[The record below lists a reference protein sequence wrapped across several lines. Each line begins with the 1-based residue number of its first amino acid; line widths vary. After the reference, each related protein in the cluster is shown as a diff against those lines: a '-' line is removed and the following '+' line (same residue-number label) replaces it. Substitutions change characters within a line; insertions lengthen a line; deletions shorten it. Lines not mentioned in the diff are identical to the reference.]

1 MLLESDK
8 LIAEIISTGTEILLG
23 KTLNTSAFYLT
34 GQLTGLG
41 VEVRYHTTVGDHR
54 ERLYNAVQEALSRSN
69 MVVLTG
75 GLGPTADDLTKEI
88 IAKAFN
94 VKMNLDIDSLNSLKD
109 FYQNKEIPPES
120 LKQAYFPEGSI
131 VLPNDFG
138 TAPGVILEK
147 DGKICI
153 VLPGPPTEL
162 KHMFE
167 KYALP
172 KLQAI
177 LQNNGQKMF
186 VKVLKVFGLTES
198 ELERELDDFRQKD
211 VLSITLLDKHTYM
224 DLRLTVRETDEKKA
238 NEILAEAESAIR
250 ERLGNKVFGVD
261 EESHSLVVGRLLR
274 QRQLTLATAESC
286 TGGLLGGAITA
297 EAGSSDYYLGGVIS
311 YANEVKQNLIDV
323 NETSLQSHGAVSEL
337 VAKEMAEGV
346 RKRFGSD
353 IGLATTG
360 IAGPGGGTTTKP
372 VGLVYIALAHRKGV
386 LVEKKQ
392 FSGNRQLIRNM
403 TVESALN
410 MLRIFLME
418 LN

>member
-1 MLLESDK
+1 M
-8 LIAEIISTGTEILLG
+8 IAEIISTGTEILLG

>member
-392 FSGNRQLIRNM
+392 FSGNRQSIRNM

>member
-1 MLLESDK
+1 M
-8 LIAEIISTGTEILLG
+8 IAEIISTGTEILLG

-392 FSGNRQLIRNM
+392 FSGNRQSIRNM

>member
-211 VLSITLLDKHTYM
+211 VPSITLLDKHTYM

-392 FSGNRQLIRNM
+392 FSGNRQSIRNM